1 MLLARAGGSVMS
13 LLVDV
18 DDTLISTR
26 KRTQGLWRHVLGC
39 TVSEEEIE
47 TMTALQ
53 IFERYAIEEQRL
65 RMRELQK
72 LFTETMLCRNEEGM
86 RLIEEDDPIPH
97 ASQALDQWEG
107 PIVYITGRLEH
118 IRSATIEQLR
128 RFGFPLEKTELYMFK
143 EEDWGGGGLGEA
155 RRRLLEDIRSKH
167 QIVRVVDDFPG
178 YFTVYKELGIS
189 ERIGLHRSRAYKT
202 EDYTSR
208 GATRVVESWK
218 ELTI

>member
-1 MLLARAGGSVMS
+1 MS
-13 LLVDV
+13 LLVDI

-26 KRTQGLWRHVLGC
+26 KRTQGLWRHVLSC

-47 TMTALQ
+47 TMTAMQ
-53 IFERYAIEEQRL
+53 IFERYATEEQKP
-65 RMRELQK
+65 RMRELQR
-72 LFTETMLCRNEEGM
+72 LFTETMLCRNEEGI
-86 RLIEEDDPIPH
+86 RLMEEDEPLPF
-97 ASQALDQWEG
+97 AAQALGQWEASL
-107 PIVYITGRLEH
+107 VYITGRLEH
-118 IRSATIEQLR
+118 TRSATLNQLGD
-128 RFGFPLEKTELYMFK
+128 FGFPLEDAELYMFK

-155 RRRLLEDIRSKH
+155 RRRLLDNILSKH
-167 QIVRVVDDFPG
+167 QVVRVVDDFPG
-178 YFTVYKELGIS
+178 YFTVYKALGIS